1 MDYKKFER
9 VSSAS
14 LLAASLALGLV
25 TGCSGKEGS
34 GNTFTGTA
42 EGKNGDVTVEV
53 VYDDCPA
60 SAAKVLRI
68 DMDDNV
74 PVRGGVRAV
83 VDRYGFQDRGCGI
96 GHDDLRKLPPLQGF
110 QP

>member
-1 MDYKKFER
+1 MDYKKFEK
-9 VSSAS
+9 VSGAS

-53 VYDDCPA
+53 VYENNEIKSVKVTDQQETEGIADPA
-60 SAAKVLRI
+60 LEK
-68 DMDDNV
+68 
-74 PVRGGVRAV
+74 
-83 VDRYGFQDRGCGI
+83 F
-96 GHDDLRKLPPLQGF
+96 LQ
-110 QP
+110 QS

>member
-9 VSSAS
+9 VSGAS

-53 VYDDCPA
+53 VYENNEIK
-60 SAAKVLRI
+60 SVKVTDSKKQKALRI
-68 DMDDNV
+68 LHWKK
-74 PVRGGVRAV
+74 
-83 VDRYGFQDRGCGI
+83 F
-96 GHDDLRKLPPLQGF
+96 LQ
-110 QP
+110 QS